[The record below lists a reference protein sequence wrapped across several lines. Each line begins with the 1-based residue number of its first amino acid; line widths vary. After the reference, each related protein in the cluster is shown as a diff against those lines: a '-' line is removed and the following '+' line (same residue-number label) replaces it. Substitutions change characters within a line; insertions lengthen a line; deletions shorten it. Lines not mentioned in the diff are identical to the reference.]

1 MSRIAEYPHAEH
13 FLLHL
18 SDTHLLPDGDPLYGH
33 IDAEGYLTKLFD
45 DLEAGGA
52 RPEAIVLTGDLADKG
67 APDAYKRL
75 RSIVEPA
82 ARRLGATMI
91 WVMGNHDDRGN
102 FRLGL
107 LDEEPL
113 TDPIDRVFDVNG
125 LRIIALDTT
134 VPGLH
139 HGEISDQQLR
149 WLAAELSS
157 PAAHGTIL
165 AMHHA
170 PIPCVLDLA
179 VLVELRD
186 QHKLA
191 AVLQGSDVRSIL
203 AGHLHFSTHS
213 SFAGIPVSV
222 ASATCYTQ
230 DLKVPVGGMRARDG
244 AQAFNLVHVYRDSI
258 VHSVVPLADYPTF
271 GDVDAGEVDARLAE
285 ADMVIDPAGSNSTRN
300 FRDFKQASPTAD
312 SRAG

>member
-1 MSRIAEYPHAEH
+1 MPRMAEYPHADH

-75 RSIVEPA
+75 RSIVEPVA
-82 ARRLGATMI
+82 GRLGAVMI

-113 TDPIDRVFDVNG
+113 TDPIDRVYDING

-139 HGEISDQQLR
+139 HGEISDQQMR
-149 WLAAELSS
+149 WLAAELAT
-157 PAAHGTIL
+157 PAPDGTIL

-186 QHKLA
+186 QAKLA
-191 AVLQGSDVRSIL
+191 RVLRGTDVRGIL
-203 AGHLHFSTHS
+203 AGHLHFSTHG

-222 ASATCYTQ
+222 ATATCYTQ
-230 DLKVPVGGMRARDG
+230 DLKVPVGGMRGRDG
-244 AQAFNLVHVYRDSI
+244 AQAFNLVHVYEDT
-258 VHSVVPLADYPTF
+258 VVNSVVPMADYLTF
-271 GDVDAGEVDARLAE
+271 GDVDAHDVDERLVE
-285 ADMVIDPAGSNSTRN
+285 ADIVIAPSGSNSTSN
-300 FRDFKQASPTAD
+300 FH
-312 SRAG
+312 